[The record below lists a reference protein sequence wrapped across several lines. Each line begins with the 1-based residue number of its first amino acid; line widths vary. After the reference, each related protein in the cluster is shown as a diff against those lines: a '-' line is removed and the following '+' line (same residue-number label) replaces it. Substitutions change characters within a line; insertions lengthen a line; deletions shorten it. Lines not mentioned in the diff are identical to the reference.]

1 MATVAEPST
10 PAHEPLRDVIEHE
23 QGARRR
29 RIIIGLALLVLM
41 AAGIAALTV
50 AFWPRA
56 VPLSARFRQ
65 GPVEQGTVVR
75 QISATGRVEAR
86 TSVEVGAQVS
96 GRIATVEVDFNDRV
110 TSGQVLA
117 RFDTESLDAQLA
129 QSKASVKAAK
139 ATVQQARA
147 DRKRAQRTFDRTKRL
162 HERGIDS
169 REALDNAQAARDV
182 AEAAVRSATA
192 QLELQ
197 KANARVAETN
207 RRYAE
212 ILSPID
218 GIVIS
223 RNVEAGQTVAAAFQT
238 PVLFVI
244 AEDLT
249 KMKVVASIDEADI
262 GDARPGQAAT
272 FTVDAYPDRT
282 FDATLTE
289 LRSAAKLVQNVV
301 TYEAVLQV
309 DNVAG
314 LLRPGMTAS
323 VKVRTAEVDDALHI
337 PNAAL
342 RFTPPEQESEHHK
355 HTVWV
360 VRDDTLVPLHVVP
373 GISDG
378 SVTVIDDDG
387 TLKPEDEVL
396 VDLTPEGR
404 KVYGTERE

>member
-1 MATVAEPST
+1 MAAVAEST
-10 PAHEPLRDVIEHE
+10 HEPLRDVIEHE

-29 RIIIGLALLVLM
+29 RIVIVVVLLVLL
-41 AAGIAALTV
+41 AAGIAALAV

-65 GPVEQGTVVR
+65 GMVARGTVVR

-86 TSVEVGAQVS
+86 TTVEVGAQVS
-96 GRIATVEVDFNDRV
+96 GRIATVEVDFNDHV
-110 TSGQVLA
+110 TIGQVLA

-139 ATVQQARA
+139 AAVQQARA
-147 DRKRAQRTFDRTKRL
+147 DRKRAQRTFERTKRL

-169 REALDNAQAARDV
+169 QEALENAQSARDV

-197 KANARVAETN
+197 NANARVAETN

-238 PVLFVI
+238 PILFVI

-262 GDARPGQAAT
+262 GDARPGQTAT
-272 FTVDAYPDRT
+272 FTVDAYPNRA

-301 TYEAVLQV
+301 TYEAVLEV
-309 DNVAG
+309 DNEEG

-323 VKVRTAEVDDALHI
+323 VKVRTAEAENALHL

-342 RFTPPEQESEHHK
+342 RFTPPEQEGEPQK

-360 VRDDTLVPLHVVP
+360 IRDDTLEHLHVVP

-387 TLKPEDEVL
+387 TLEPEDEVL

-404 KVYGTERE
+404 KVYDAERD